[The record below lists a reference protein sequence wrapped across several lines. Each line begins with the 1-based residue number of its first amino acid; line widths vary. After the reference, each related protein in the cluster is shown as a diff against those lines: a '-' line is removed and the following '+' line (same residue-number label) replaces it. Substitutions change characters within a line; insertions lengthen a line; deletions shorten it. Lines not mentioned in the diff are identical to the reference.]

1 MLTPD
6 NDKGFVVKIAYGGY
20 NVHVPG
26 KHKVLKDKL
35 DSKWYT
41 EGQIHGLPNEI
52 CEDARKAFIDGRWI
66 RDTLTCWRGEG
77 MRQKELENALRDYH
91 WMKKEIARLGKELTT
106 AGGKLSAQY
115 GIEASLPKASGNGDK
130 IGQEVI
136 NRERQWKTLDKL
148 RAKVKYI
155 DENADKIVDVR
166 EMTVLNCLLSGLSI
180 VSISQHMGLSERK
193 IYMLKDDVV
202 RKMRSVQTN

>member
-1 MLTPD
+1 
-6 NDKGFVVKIAYGGY
+6 
-20 NVHVPG
+20 
-26 KHKVLKDKL
+26 
-35 DSKWYT
+35 
-41 EGQIHGLPNEI
+41 
-52 CEDARKAFIDGRWI
+52 
-66 RDTLTCWRGEG
+66 

-91 WMKKEIARLGKELTT
+91 WMKKEIERLGKELAT

-136 NRERQWKTLDKL
+136 NRERQWKALDKL
-148 RAKVKYI
+148 KYKVNWI
-155 DENADKIVDVR
+155 DKNADKITDIR
-166 EMTVLNCLLSGLSI
+166 EVTVLNCLLSGLSI

-202 RKMRSVQTN
+202 RKMRSVQSN